1 MGTPVDVVIPT
12 KSYVQGLLRLL
23 GQLETDPAVSQI
35 IVVADGPD
43 AYNLMDSQQLPS
55 KVTLTSVALGAGIHV
70 MWNLG
75 KDMVEHKSTHVA
87 FINDDV
93 SVGENCMS
101 IMAEVLDRR
110 PEIGLLT
117 PNFTGH
123 ALEEFSETQGF
134 AGFCMMLAQD
144 LVHDFRFDERMMW
157 WYGDNDIIMW
167 VNRIANRKT
176 GITGLTTCA
185 ENQSYTITNDPP
197 KDFHMHINNDA
208 RIYKEKWGL

>member
-1 MGTPVDVVIPT
+1 MA
-12 KSYVQGLLRLL
+12 GLMRLL
-23 GQLETDPAVSQI
+23 GQLEPDPSVNKI
-35 IVVADGPD
+35 IVVADGEN
-43 AYNLMDSQQLPS
+43 AYNLVDSHNLPS
-55 KVTLTSVALGAGIHV
+55 KVVLTRVELGAGIHV

-75 KDMVEHKSTHVA
+75 KDMVEHHDNHVA

-93 SVGENCMS
+93 SVAENCMS
-101 IMAEVLDRR
+101 IMSDVLNRNS
-110 PEIGLLT
+110 EIGLLT

-123 ALEEFSETQGF
+123 QLEEFSETQGF
-134 AGFCMMLAQD
+134 AGFCMMLARD
-144 LVHDFRFDERMMW
+144 LVHDYRFDERLKW

-208 RIYKEKWGL
+208 RIYKEKWGI